1 MTQATPGVR
10 DWIRRRCQVVDK
22 RLESTHYNLRFQNPI
37 GLAAGFD
44 KNARCISGLA
54 SLGFGHVE
62 VGTITGQPQPG
73 NPKPRLFR
81 LPLDNAL
88 VNRMG
93 FNNDGS
99 HVIAARIAKFQSP
112 NSRRDSDFAVV
123 GVNIG
128 KSRAVPLDKANSDYL
143 LSFTRLWPFADY
155 VTINV
160 SSPNTPGLRELQA
173 REPLEGLLR
182 EISDSNDQ
190 FAIQT
195 GQPPRP
201 LFLKIAPDIE
211 DQQIDDIAELIVQ
224 FKLHGVVATNTT
236 ISRNGLKTNAAE
248 LAKIG
253 DGGISGSPL
262 TCRSRAVVKR
272 LFKNLNGKAI
282 IVGVGGIMTPQ
293 DAWQIILAGAS
304 LVQIY
309 SGFVYNGPMFCA
321 DINSYLLKQIQRCN
335 LPNIAS
341 AVGAE
346 QDLMG
351 RSASYNKNP

>member
-1 MTQATPGVR
+1 MRLLRATQSTPVVR
-10 DWIRRRCQVVDK
+10 DWIRRHCQIVDK
-22 RLESTHYNLRFQNPI
+22 RLESTHYYLRFQNPI

-44 KNARCISGLA
+44 KNARCISGMA

-99 HVIAARIAKFQSP
+99 QVIAARIAKFQSP
-112 NSRRDSDFAVV
+112 DSRPRSDSVV
-123 GVNIG
+123 IGVNIG
-128 KSRAVPLDKANSDYL
+128 KSRAVPLDEANADYL
-143 LSFTRLWPFADY
+143 LSFQRLWPVADY

-160 SSPNTPGLRELQA
+160 SSPNTPGLRDLQA

-182 EISDSNDQ
+182 EITESNQ
-190 FAIQT
+190 RLAIRT
-195 GQPPRP
+195 GQPPP
-201 LFLKIAPDIE
+201 LLFLKIAPDVA
-211 DQQIDDIAELIVQ
+211 DQQIDEIAELVVQ

-236 ISRNGLKTNAAE
+236 ISRGGLKTNAAD

-262 TCRSRAVVKR
+262 TSRSRAVVRR
-272 LFKNLNGKAI
+272 LFKNLSGKAI

-304 LVQIY
+304 LVQVY

-321 DINSYLLKQIQRCN
+321 DINSYLLNQIQQCN

-346 QDLMG
+346 KELTG
-351 RSASYNKNP
+351 SLP